1 MDETGEP
8 KRKWGIIPSDFG
20 MLRAKVREIAERAGS
35 SESLVR
41 AVAERADRI
50 LQRLE
55 GTSEVLEKAAR
66 LELRILEKLEPIVDD
81 LGTLVRVQLAQ
92 ALGRPVGERRGG
104 PSGRDGGRDERPDDA
119 IIDVTDMR
127 DAPDVAGGPGVADR
141 HKG

>member
-20 MLRAKVREIAERAGS
+20 MLRAKVREISERAGS
-35 SESLVR
+35 SESFVR

-104 PSGRDGGRDERPDDA
+104 PSGRDERHGDA
-119 IIDVTDMR
+119 IIDVTDMT

-141 HKG
+141 PKG